1 MELALEGTCAFGRA
15 VGTGS
20 GSRVLELPGVAA
32 TIVPSCPERSVVN
45 SVCYD
50 AAAALEGGLSELA
63 VEYEAAGVHA
73 WTVWVP
79 EGDTAA
85 ASLLDEAGHML
96 DARPLAMAAQ
106 LTDVVDPPDG
116 PFARTSSLEVVG
128 SLNDR
133 AYGYEGSFGR
143 ALTGISPDRFG
154 IYEAVADGERV
165 SCLLTVDVGSDCYIS
180 LVATLP
186 EARGRG
192 LASGL
197 LAYALAQA
205 RERGLETTSLV
216 ATKLGAPIYER
227 LGYRAEGAIEMWECR
242 RASA

>member
-1 MELALEGTCAFGRA
+1 MDLALTGTCAFGRA
-15 VGTGS
+15 MGTGT

-50 AAAALEGGLSELA
+50 DAAALEDSLGELTG
-63 VEYEAAGVHA
+63 EYEAAGVHA

-79 EGDTAA
+79 ESDTAA
-85 ASLLDEAGHML
+85 ASLLAEAGHVL
-96 DARPLAMAAQ
+96 DARPLAMAAE
-106 LTDVVDPPDG
+106 LTDVADPPDG
-116 PFARTSSLEVVG
+116 PFARASSLGLVG

-133 AYGYEGSFGR
+133 AYGYEGSFDR
-143 ALTGISPDRFG
+143 ALAGVPADRFG
-154 IYEAVADGERV
+154 IYEAIADGERV
-165 SCLLTVDVGSDCYIS
+165 SCLLTVDGEDECYIS

-197 LAYALAQA
+197 LAHALAEA

-227 LGYRAEGAIEMWECR
+227 LGYRAEGTIEMWER
-242 RASA
+242 RASG